1 MKEAVE
7 KALEKIPVPG
17 EKRNIIEAGF
27 LKKVGEENNELLVL
41 LEMPHAYE
49 KYRQALI
56 PTIKDSI
63 KRELNYTENITIEID
78 ITKANKSTAPGGI
91 SQVKQVIA
99 VASGK
104 GGVGKSTVSVNLAL
118 SLARLGYSVGL
129 LDADVFGPSIPKML
143 GTETER
149 PLMQKTET
157 SEFIIPIEKHGIKM
171 LSIGF
176 FIKDSDAL
184 AWRGPMAGNV
194 LKQLIQDAD
203 WGKLDVMVIDM
214 PPGTSDI
221 QLTLAQTIDIS
232 GAVMV
237 STPQDVALIDVK
249 KGINFFQKDKIEV
262 PILGVV
268 ENMAWFTPEELPN
281 NKYYIFGKG
290 GAHTL
295 ADDMNIPF
303 LGEIPLVQSIRENG
317 DAGRPSALEE
327 DSIVGTIFLNIAQK
341 ISQSLLES

>member
-27 LKKVGEENNELLVL
+27 LKEVREENNELSIL
-41 LEMPHAYE
+41 LEMPHTYE

-56 PTIKDSI
+56 PTIQDSI
-63 KRELNYTENITIEID
+63 KRDAQYTHTIKVEID
-78 ITKANKSTAPGGI
+78 ITKANKSTTPGGI
-91 SQVKQVIA
+91 SRVKHVIA

-143 GTETER
+143 GAEKER

-157 SEFIIPIEKHGIKM
+157 AEYILPIEKHGIKM

-176 FIKDSDAL
+176 FVKDSDAL

-203 WGKLDVMVIDM
+203 WGELDVMVIDM

-262 PILGVV
+262 PILGIV
-268 ENMAWFTPEELPN
+268 ENMAWFTPAELPN

-290 GAHTL
+290 GAKDL
-295 ADDMNIPF
+295 ADELDIPF

-317 DAGRPSALEE
+317 DAGQPSALQE
-327 DSIVGTIFLNIAQK
+327 DKIVGNIFLEIARK
-341 ISQSLLES
+341 IADKTLSK

>member
-1 MKEAVE
+1 
-7 KALEKIPVPG
+7 
-17 EKRNIIEAGF
+17 
-27 LKKVGEENNELLVL
+27 
-41 LEMPHAYE
+41 
-49 KYRQALI
+49 
-56 PTIKDSI
+56 
-63 KRELNYTENITIEID
+63 
-78 ITKANKSTAPGGI
+78 
-91 SQVKQVIA
+91 
-99 VASGK
+99 
-104 GGVGKSTVSVNLAL
+104 
-118 SLARLGYSVGL
+118 
-129 LDADVFGPSIPKML
+129 
-143 GTETER
+143 
-149 PLMQKTET
+149 
-157 SEFIIPIEKHGIKM
+157 M

-203 WGKLDVMVIDM
+203 WGELDVMVIDM

-262 PILGVV
+262 PILGIV
-268 ENMAWFTPEELPN
+268 ENMAWFTPKELPN